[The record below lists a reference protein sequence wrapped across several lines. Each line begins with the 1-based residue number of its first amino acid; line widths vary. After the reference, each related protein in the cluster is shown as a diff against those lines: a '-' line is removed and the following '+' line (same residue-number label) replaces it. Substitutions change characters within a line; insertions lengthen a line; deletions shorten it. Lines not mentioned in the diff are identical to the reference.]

1 MSRKTRVGLFVGG
14 TLAVAAVFIM
24 LLGDVSYLFKKAGYT
39 LYVEV
44 PTAAG
49 LDAKAVVK
57 MAGVKIGFVRD
68 IQLSGIR
75 ARVVMDIDSGVR
87 VPVDSTAAFST
98 LGLLGEKYV
107 EIDPGDSPEFCAAD
121 ASIKGAQKAGFDQ
134 IGDMLS
140 SVGGELKAAT
150 SSLRD
155 VLNDENRIRIKQ
167 ALEGAAGATAELE
180 AILAGNRAEFERLV
194 RGANQTVADVGRTV
208 ADISADLKK
217 SLAVLEAT
225 IKENRDPLKAD
236 LEKIGEVVTKL
247 QEILEKIQ
255 KGEGTAGKLLSD
267 ESLYNDASEILST
280 AKKTAG
286 VVSGLKGYAGFQAG
300 YYGSSERVRAA
311 LSAGLRPSEKT
322 FVEAGLVRD
331 PWENTFKFSFQG
343 GIRLG
348 SFSSRVGFIE
358 NELGVGL
365 DYAGGERWGL
375 SLEGFDFNREDSPRV
390 RLTGRIFPLRNVYLM
405 AGTDDFTL
413 AERREFFV
421 GLGLALK

>member
-39 LYVEV
+39 IYVEV

-75 ARVVMDIDSGVR
+75 ARVVMDIDNGVR
-87 VPVDSTAAFST
+87 VPVDSMAAFST

-107 EIDPGDSPEFCAAD
+107 EIDPGDSSEFCAAN
-121 ASIKGAQKAGFDQ
+121 ASIRGAQKAGFDQ

-140 SVGGELKAAT
+140 SVGGELKAVT

-155 VLNDENRIRIKQ
+155 VLNDENRIKIKQ

-180 AILAGNRAEFERLV
+180 AILAGNRTEFERLV
-194 RGANQTVADVGRTV
+194 RGANQTVEDVGRTI
-208 ADISADLKK
+208 ADISADLKN
-217 SLAVLEAT
+217 SLAILEAT

-236 LEKIGEVVTKL
+236 LEKIGEAVTKL

-255 KGEGTAGKLLSD
+255 KGEGTAGKLLAD

-286 VVSGLKGYAGFQAG
+286 VVSGIKGYADFQAG
-300 YYGSSERVRAA
+300 YYGSTERVRAA
-311 LSAGLRPSEKT
+311 LTAGLRPSEKT

-343 GIRLG
+343 GLRLG
-348 SFSSRVGFIE
+348 SFSPRVGFIE

-375 SLEGFDFNREDSPRV
+375 SLEGFDFNRENSPRV